1 MLAVRVRAGDGGS
14 MPVLADVL
22 DLVLPADCPGC
33 GTSGAARPLCRACA
47 LALTGARPR
56 PTVPEPAPPGLP
68 PCVTV
73 GRYEGVLREL
83 LLAYKERG
91 RIGLAALLGRRLG
104 DAVAAVVPA
113 GSGVRLVPVPAT
125 AAAARARHG
134 DHVHRLARHAARRL
148 RHTGRAATV
157 HRALRAV
164 RSVPDSTELSAAGRA
179 RRARDAFRPS
189 PVGLARLAAPS
200 GPGRAGPA
208 ASAAAARVPTGGGT
222 GPVVL
227 PAGRMVSSGPV
238 DRDAAAGGGVVVPV
252 VLLDD
257 IVTTGATLAATARVL
272 RSAGVPVTAAAVLAA
287 TRRRLPV
294 GE

>member
-1 MLAVRVRAGDGGS
+1 

-33 GTSGAARPLCRACA
+33 GAAGAARPLCRTCLLA
-47 LALTGARPR
+47 LAGARPH
-56 PTVPEPAPPGLP
+56 PTVPDPPPPGLP
-68 PCVTV
+68 PCTTL

-83 LLAYKERG
+83 LLSYKERG
-91 RIGLAALLGRRLG
+91 RIGLAAPLGHRLA
-104 DAVAAVVPA
+104 DVVAAAVPA
-113 GSGVRLVPVPAT
+113 GPCVRLVPVPAT

-148 RHTGRAATV
+148 RHTGRTATV

-164 RSVPDSTELSAAGRA
+164 RSMPDSTELSAAGRA
-179 RRARDAFRPS
+179 RRARDAFRPA
-189 PVGLARLAAPS
+189 PAGLARLAPS
-200 GPGRAGPA
+200 SRA
-208 ASAAAARVPTGGGT
+208 

-227 PAGRMVSSGPV
+227 V
-238 DRDAAAGGGVVVPV
+238 
-252 VLLDD
+252 DD

-272 RSAGVPVTAAAVLAA
+272 RSAGVPVAAAVVLAA